1 MNIYLQLFFSF
12 FKIGMFTI
20 GGGYAM
26 IPLLEKEVVDKKK
39 WLSSKDFFDIIAI
52 AQAIPGVIFINVAIY
67 VGYKIKGTKGSIV
80 SIFGSVLPS
89 FAIILSIAMV
99 FRDFKDNE
107 TVNKIFKGIRPVV
120 VVLIVT
126 PLWKM
131 IKTAKITWKTAIIPA
146 FIAVMIWQTNISPII
161 FIVLAIA
168 AGIIYQYKKTG

>member
-1 MNIYLQLFFSF
+1 MKIYLQLFFTF

-26 IPLLEKEVVDKKK
+26 IPLLEREVVDKKK
-39 WLSSKDFFDIIAI
+39 WLSSKDFLDIIAI
-52 AQAIPGVIFINVAIY
+52 AQAVPGIIFINVAIY
-67 VGYKIKGTKGSIV
+67 VGYKIRGTKGCIV
-80 SIFGSVLPS
+80 SILGSVLPS
-89 FAIILSIAMV
+89 FAVILSIAMV

-120 VVLIVT
+120 VALIIT

-131 IKTAKITWKTAIIPA
+131 VKSAKITWKTAIIPV

-161 FIVLAIA
+161 FIVLGIV
-168 AGIIYQYKKTG
+168 AGLIWQGKRI